1 MHGLFGND
9 KFRRWWMNQIDAS
22 AVSALNF
29 ESMIESELDSL
40 AEGLIQSLDVDALFA
55 DAS

>member
-1 MHGLFGND
+1 
-9 KFRRWWMNQIDAS
+9 MNQIDAS
-22 AVSALNF
+22 AVSELNF
-29 ESMIESELDSL
+29 ESMIERELDSL